1 MRSLPPK
8 SYESLPRLE
17 APAGYICVIRDI
29 DSDSFRID
37 GADHPAT
44 FVRAILDETEGAFG
58 IELVSILETD
68 DLRESESKLFERH
81 HARLSQEWLDLDELQ
96 LEELRRSV
104 LQIDAHR
111 SLYLTPQQNGP
122 SSNARPKA
130 KSRYVTSAS
139 SYLSAPARKKW
150 RDRQRSGRSSLLRS
164 YGAEALRRSKP
175 LPKSRISQS
184 VDAPSSPRARI
195 ELRIK
200 RLLWNDPGCLLLIWI
215 GLVLAGLAY
224 LFFVSI
230 GVFSA

>member
-8 SYESLPRLE
+8 DYESLPPLE
-17 APAGYICVIRDI
+17 APAAYICVIRDI

-44 FVRAILDETEGAFG
+44 YIRAIMDEAERAFG
-58 IELVSILETD
+58 IELVSILETE
-68 DLRESESKLFERH
+68 DLRKSEFELFERH
-81 HARLSQEWLDLDELQ
+81 HARLSADWLDLDELQ

-111 SLYLTPQQNGP
+111 SLYLAPQQSGT
-122 SSNARPKA
+122 STLARPQA

-139 SYLSAPARKKW
+139 SYLSAPGRKKW
-150 RDRQRSGRSSLLRS
+150 RDRRRSGQNSLFKS
-164 YGAEALRRSKP
+164 YGAEALRRSRP
-175 LPKSRISQS
+175 LPKSRVSQS
-184 VDAPSSPRARI
+184 ADAPSSLRALI

-200 RLLWNDPGCLLLIWI
+200 HLLWNDPGCLLLIWI